1 MKEAKLCII
10 GTGAAGLLALFSLS
24 FTNISPDDIVLIDP
38 YHDGGDLQRKYCCI
52 QSNTIWNQLLD
63 ILRSKGIS
71 IEALPSPWRDLDPS
85 KPAPLK
91 EYIQLLRYVT
101 KPFAERCESIYATVL
116 RLEKDEEKGVTRIF
130 FDTHQSLATKVCIVA
145 TGCHPKHLSFPIP
158 TIPLEIAL
166 HQDRLKSYVESNQT
180 VCVFGLSH
188 SGTLILSNLHKL
200 KVNTHAFYKGTT
212 PFLFARDGEYDGIK
226 QESEVIADAIVA
238 GLYPSIHLHSLSDT
252 AEIIRWTRK
261 SDWVIY
267 AAGFQR
273 TSFSASFTYNEITG
287 QLNELPNTW
296 GFGIAFPNRASD
308 GIHWDVSI
316 PSFFSHIELQCP
328 KIVES
333 FYA

>member
-1 MKEAKLCII
+1 MKENKLCII

-24 FTNISPDDIVLIDP
+24 FTKIAPEEIVLIDP

-52 QSNTIWNQLLD
+52 QSNTIWNQMLD

-71 IEALPSPWRDLDPS
+71 IETLPSPWCNLDPS
-85 KPAPLK
+85 KPAVLK

-101 KPFAERCESIYATVL
+101 KSFAQRCEMIYGTVS
-116 RLEKDEEKGVTRIF
+116 RLEEEQGQVRV
-130 FDTHQSLATKVCIVA
+130 HYGENQSLKTNVCIVT
-145 TGCHPKHLSFPIP
+145 TGCHAKNLCYPIP

-166 HQDRLKSYVESNQT
+166 NREMLKSYVEPNQT
-180 VCVFGLSH
+180 VCVFGVSH
-188 SGTLILSNLHKL
+188 SGTLILSNLHEL
-200 KVNTHAFYKGTT
+200 KVNTHAFYKGTK
-212 PFLFARDGEYDGIK
+212 PFFFARDGVYDGIK
-226 QESEVIADAIVA
+226 QESEAIADAIVA
-238 GLYPSIHLHSLSDT
+238 GLYPSTHLHSLSDT

-273 TSFSASFTYNEITG
+273 TSFSASFTYNETTG
-287 QLNELPNTW
+287 KLNELPNTW

-308 GIHWDVSI
+308 GIHWDVSL
-316 PSFFSHIELQCP
+316 PSFFSHIELQLP